1 MTVNLFFQILCRLR
15 KELELLFRAQH
26 ENIVKVFGWSD
37 WTNSMGLIMECMSG
51 GNLQLLL
58 IDDDVVLRMNLRLG
72 MSSEIENGISFLH
85 NFSEEHRLV
94 HGDLKADNILLTSNL
109 NCKIADFGGAK
120 VVKYTMSSTTETEA
134 THGQMSKACAAPERL
149 VTTRK
154 PKPKKEQ
161 DTYSYGII
169 VHGILSG
176 KLPAAQF

>member
-1 MTVNLFFQILCRLR
+1 
-15 KELELLFRAQH
+15 
-26 ENIVKVFGWSD
+26 
-37 WTNSMGLIMECMSG
+37 MECMSG

-72 MSSEIENGISFLH
+72 MSSEIANGISFLR

-94 HGDLKADNILLTSNL
+94 HGDLKPDNILLTSNL

-134 THGQMSKACAAPERL
+134 THGQMSKAYAAPELL

-154 PKPKKEQ
+154 PKPKQPLSFNLKIEYLEAVKKGEHPGRLLKK
-161 DTYSYGII
+161 TML
-169 VHGILSG
+169 HRKAILQ
-176 KLPAAQF
+176 LLIT